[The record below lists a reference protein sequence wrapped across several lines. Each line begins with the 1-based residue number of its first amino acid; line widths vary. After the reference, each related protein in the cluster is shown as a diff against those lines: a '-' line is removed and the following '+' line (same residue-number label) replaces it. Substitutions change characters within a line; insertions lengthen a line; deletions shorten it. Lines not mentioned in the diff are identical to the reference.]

1 MDKKIISF
9 VDGSHYS
16 ASVCDYTAWAMA
28 RLGVPAELIH
38 VLGRAPEQSED
49 LSGTIALGA
58 RSALMAQLAS
68 IDEQRAK
75 LVSQRGRAIL
85 EDAKARTQEV
95 CLRDGCAQDV
105 ATQLRNGDI
114 LEAVTEREA
123 DARLIIIGKRG
134 DEADI
139 AHDHLGSNLERAIR
153 STKVPVLVANRA
165 FAPVERVAIAYDGG
179 VSAKR
184 AMAVLAQSPI
194 FTDLDLQVVSV
205 GDNARSRAEEG
216 CQLLAQS
223 GLQPRAVGL
232 SGEPEKALGS
242 HIDADGID
250 LIVMGAYG
258 HSRIRSFIIGSTTTA
273 LIRAC
278 KVPVLLMR

>member
-28 RLGVPAELIH
+28 RLGAPAELVH
-38 VLGRAPEQSED
+38 VLGRAPEPKED

-58 RSALMAQLAS
+58 RSSLMEQLAT
-68 IDEQRAK
+68 IDAQRAK

-85 EDAKARTQEV
+85 EDAQARVIEAGGTGV
-95 CLRDGCAQDV
+95 T
-105 ATQLRNGDI
+105 TQLRNGELLD
-114 LEAVTEREA
+114 AVTEREA
-123 DARLIIIGKRG
+123 EARVMIIGKRG
-134 DEADI
+134 DQADI
-139 AHDHLGSNLERAIR
+139 AMDHLGSNLERAIR
-153 STKVPVLVANRA
+153 SSKVPVLVANRA
-165 FAPVERVAIAYDGG
+165 FSPVAKVAIAYDGG

-184 AMAVLAQSPI
+184 AMAVLATSPI
-194 FTDLDLQVVSV
+194 FTDLEVQVVSV
-205 GDNARSRAEEG
+205 GEGAEAKAREG
-216 CQLLAQS
+216 CAMLEGS
-223 GLQPRAVGL
+223 GLKTRPV
-232 SGEPEKALGS
+232 SIEGEPEKALVK
-242 HIDADGID
+242 HIESDGID
-250 LIVMGAYG
+250 MIVMGAYG